1 MLMPSIFGENLFD
14 SWMDFPFGR
23 SFEKEFAGT
32 KNLMKT
38 DIKEN
43 DSGYEVAIDL
53 PGFKKEDIQLSLQ
66 NGYLSIGAERNMN
79 REEKDENGRYIR
91 RERFSGSMRRSFYV
105 GDSVTE
111 ADVKARLEDGILKLA
126 LPKKEAKA
134 VGQESYIAIEG

>member
-14 SWMDFPFGR
+14 GWMDFPFGR
-23 SFEKEFAGT
+23 SFEKEFSGT

-66 NGYLSIGAERNMN
+66 NGYLSIGAARNMN
-79 REEKDENGRYIR
+79 REEQDENGRYIR

-111 ADVKARLEDGILKLA
+111 ADVKARFEDGILTLA

-134 VGQESYIAIEG
+134 VGQEKYIAIEG